1 MNTIGNII
9 KDFNLP
15 VRGRQLLATLPNPN
29 FNQDCAKW
37 MLENI
42 TEYRKRPLPTMPH
55 DLEEY
60 NRKRKE
66 DYKYTVHSDFFKQPH
81 VAEYMRISSAIDCAN
96 KSNEYWLRFM
106 RDNISAEDKESH
118 KKINEMLSTYG
129 VERKYIPPELVK
141 AQEIFGAGLSCP
153 KEKDDPDSE
162 RWNY

>member
-9 KDFNLP
+9 KDFNLS
-15 VRGRQLLATLPNPN
+15 VRGKQLLATLPNPN
-29 FNQDCAKW
+29 FNQECAKW
-37 MLENI
+37 MLEGI
-42 TEYRKRPLPTMPH
+42 TEYRKRPLPSMPH

-106 RDNISAEDKESH
+106 RDNIGDDKDAH
-118 KKINEMLSTYG
+118 RKINEMLSTYG

-141 AQEIFGAGLSCP
+141 AQEIFGVQASCP
-153 KEKDDPDSE
+153 KDKDDPESA
-162 RWNY
+162 RWNF